1 MSTRKIGKRHDIGK
15 YSDFGC
21 GPAQSMN
28 DAQQFERLDDAL
40 LVRAP
45 AKLNLSL
52 LIAGKRPDG
61 FHEIET
67 VMAKVDWY
75 DEIRIEP
82 GQTAAIEFFC
92 TGPRWAPHDHTNLVY
107 AAAEHFLRETGQT
120 CGVRLTLVKNI
131 PAGSGLGSAS
141 SDAAAALLGLDRYL
155 NLGLPK
161 SRLVEMAARLGS
173 DVAFFLNGP
182 LAYCTGRGEKIAE
195 LSGTFP
201 FAALLILSDVNS
213 STKEVYANYRHDP
226 ALYERLHARITALL
240 DENRIGSVA
249 RMGANMLQES
259 CFQRYEGLG
268 ERKKAIE
275 TLKVG
280 PVCLSG
286 SGSTMF
292 ILFDQREAERVET
305 VREILTKETGC
316 SSTVVRNNQW

>member
-1 MSTRKIGKRHDIGK
+1 MEDT
-15 YSDFGC
+15 
-21 GPAQSMN
+21 
-28 DAQQFERLDDAL
+28 L

-75 DEIRIEP
+75 DEIRIQP
-82 GQTAAIEFFC
+82 AQTADIEFSC
-92 TGPRWAPHDHTNLVY
+92 EGPRWAPQDHTNLVY
-107 AAAEHFLRETGQT
+107 RAAEEILRETGQPRN
-120 CGVRLTLVKNI
+120 VRLTLVKNI

-141 SDAAAALLGLDRYL
+141 SDAAATLIGLNTYL

-161 SRLVEMAARLGS
+161 GRLVDMASRLGS

-182 LAYCTGRGEKIAE
+182 LAYCTGRGEKITE
-195 LSGTFP
+195 LASDFH

-226 ALYERLHARITALL
+226 ALYERLHSTITALL
-240 DENRIGSVA
+240 SKNRVGLVTQLC
-249 RMGANMLQES
+249 ANMLQTS
-259 CFQRYEGLG
+259 CFGTYEELG
-268 ERKKAIE
+268 ARKEAIE
-275 TLKVG
+275 SLDVG

-292 ILFDQREAERVET
+292 VVFDGKDAERLEA
-305 VREILTKETGC
+305 VRDIVTEKTGC
-316 SSTVVRNNQW
+316 ASTVVRNNHW

>member
-1 MSTRKIGKRHDIGK
+1 MT
-15 YSDFGC
+15 
-21 GPAQSMN
+21 
-28 DAQQFERLDDAL
+28 DAEQFERLGDTL

-52 LIAGKRPDG
+52 LVAGRRPDG

-82 GQTAAIEFFC
+82 GRTTAIEFFC
-92 TGPRWAPHDHTNLVY
+92 EGPRWAPQDQTNLVY
-107 AAAEHFLRETGQT
+107 RAAEQILRETGQT
-120 CGVRLTLVKNI
+120 RRVRLTLVKNT

-141 SDAAAALLGLDRYL
+141 SDAAATLLGLDRYL
-155 NLGLPK
+155 HLGL
-161 SRLVEMAARLGS
+161 SHGRLVEMAAQLGS
-173 DVAFFLNGP
+173 DVAFFLDGP
-182 LAYCTGRGEKIAE
+182 LAYCTGRGEKITAW
-195 LSGTFP
+195 SGTFP

-213 STKEVYANYRHDP
+213 STKEVYTNYRHDP
-226 ALYERLHARITALL
+226 ALYEQLHARIAALL
-240 DENRIGSVA
+240 DKNKIDAVA
-249 RMGANMLQES
+249 HLGANMLQGS
-259 CFQRYEGLG
+259 CFQLYEELG

-275 TLKVG
+275 ALDVG

-292 ILFDQREAERVET
+292 LLFGRGDTERVEA

-316 SSTVVRNNQW
+316 GSTIVRNNRW

>member
-1 MSTRKIGKRHDIGK
+1 MT
-15 YSDFGC
+15 
-21 GPAQSMN
+21 
-28 DAQQFERLDDAL
+28 DAQQFEGVGDTM

-82 GQTAAIEFFC
+82 GHAPGLSFFC
-92 TGPRWAPHDHTNLVY
+92 SGPRWAPPDQTNLVY
-107 AAAEHFLRETGQT
+107 RAADLLLHEAGQAPSLRI
-120 CGVRLTLVKNI
+120 TLVKNL

-141 SDAAAALLGLDRYL
+141 SDAAATLLGLNRYL
-155 NLGLPK
+155 NLGLA
-161 SRLVEMAARLGS
+161 RNQITDMAAQLGS
-173 DVAFFLNGP
+173 DVPFFLNGP
-182 LAYCTGRGEKIAE
+182 LAYCTGRGEKVTP
-195 LSGTFP
+195 LTGPFP
-201 FAALLILSDVNS
+201 FTALLILSDINS

-226 ALYERLHARITALL
+226 ALYRQLHTTLATLL
-240 DENRIGSVA
+240 DSNGVDSVA
-249 RMGANMLQES
+249 KMWVNMLQSS
-259 CFQRYEGLG
+259 CFELYEELG
-268 ERKKAIE
+268 RRKEAIE
-275 TLKVG
+275 SLHVG

-292 ILFDQREAERVET
+292 LVFDKGDEERLEA
-305 VREILTKETGC
+305 VREIIAEKTGC

>member
-1 MSTRKIGKRHDIGK
+1 MTG
-15 YSDFGC
+15 
-21 GPAQSMN
+21 
-28 DAQQFERLDDAL
+28 AQQFEHMGDTL

-52 LIAGKRPDG
+52 LVAGKRPDG

-82 GQTAAIEFFC
+82 GQTTAIEFRC
-92 TGPRWAPHDHTNLVY
+92 EGPRWAPPDQTNLVY
-107 AAAEHFLRETGQT
+107 RAADQILRETGQT
-120 CGVRLTLVKNI
+120 RGVRLTLVKNI

-141 SDAAAALLGLDRYL
+141 SDAAATLLGLNRHL
-155 NLGLPK
+155 NLGLSQ

-195 LSGTFP
+195 LAGNFSFT
-201 FAALLILSDVNS
+201 ALLILSDVNS

-226 ALYERLHARITALL
+226 ALYELLHAQIAALL
-240 DENRIGSVA
+240 DKNRIDSVA
-249 RMGANMLQES
+249 QMGANMLQRS
-259 CFQRYEGLG
+259 CFQLYEELG
-268 ERKKAIE
+268 ERKEAIE
-275 TLKVG
+275 SLDAG

-292 ILFDQREAERVET
+292 ILFDRREAERMEA
-305 VREILTKETGC
+305 VREALTKQTGGG
-316 SSTVVRNNQW
+316 SIVVRNNRW

>member
-1 MSTRKIGKRHDIGK
+1 MT
-15 YSDFGC
+15 
-21 GPAQSMN
+21 
-28 DAQQFERLDDAL
+28 DAQQFEHMGARL

-67 VMAKVDWY
+67 IMAKVDWY

-82 GQTAAIEFFC
+82 GQTTAIEFRC
-92 TGPRWAPHDHTNLVY
+92 EGPRWAPQDQTNLVY
-107 AAAEHFLRETGQT
+107 RAAEQILCETGQT
-120 CGVRLTLVKNI
+120 RGIRLTLVKNI

-141 SDAAAALLGLDRYL
+141 SDAAATLLGLNGYL
-155 NLGLPK
+155 NLGLSR
-161 SRLVEMAARLGS
+161 SRLVEMAAGLGS

-182 LAYCTGRGEKIAE
+182 LAYCTGRGEQTAA
-195 LSGTFP
+195 LTGDFP

-226 ALYERLHARITALL
+226 ALYERLHAQIAALL
-240 DENRIGSVA
+240 DKNRIDSVA
-249 RMGANMLQES
+249 QMCANMLQRS
-259 CFQRYEGLG
+259 CFQLYEGLG
-268 ERKKAIE
+268 KRKEAIE
-275 TLKVG
+275 ALEVG

-292 ILFDQREAERVET
+292 LLFDREDAERAEA
-305 VREILTKETGC
+305 VREILTKKTGC
-316 SSTVVRNNQW
+316 GSAVVRNNRW

>member
-1 MSTRKIGKRHDIGK
+1 MS
-15 YSDFGC
+15 
-21 GPAQSMN
+21 
-28 DAQQFERLDDAL
+28 DAQQFERLGDTL

-82 GQTAAIEFFC
+82 GQTAAIEFLC
-92 TGPRWAPHDHTNLVY
+92 AGPRWAPQDQTNLVY
-107 AAAEHFLRETGQT
+107 RAAEQIMHETGQA

-141 SDAAAALLGLDRYL
+141 SDAAATLLGLNRYW
-155 NLGLPK
+155 NLGLAK

-173 DVAFFLNGP
+173 DVAFFLDGP

-195 LSGTFP
+195 LAGDFP
-201 FAALLILSDVNS
+201 FTALLILSDLNS

-226 ALYERLHARITALL
+226 TVYEQLHARITAFL
-240 DENRIGSVA
+240 DEGRIDAVA

-259 CFQRYEGLG
+259 CFQLYGQLRQ
-268 ERKKAIE
+268 RKEALDA
-275 TLKVG
+275 LKVG

-292 ILFDQREAERVET
+292 LLFERGTAERVEA
-305 VREILTKETGC
+305 VRGILTKETGC
-316 SSTVVRNNQW
+316 GSTVVRNNRW